1 MPLSW
6 WSWHSR
12 RATSWSGVSD
22 KAEDE
27 AEGEMEEVVE
37 VEEVCGVVVVVV
49 MIAGEA
55 SGSRTP
61 AGLARANGDGV
72 AAASTVDGVVHVAA
86 RCGAC
91 CCCCCCC
98 CFGTF

>member
-27 AEGEMEEVVE
+27 AEGEMEEVEEVE
-37 VEEVCGVVVVVV
+37 VEVEDVCGVVVV

-72 AAASTVDGVVHVAA
+72 AAVSTVDGVVHVAA

-91 CCCCCCC
+91 CCCC
-98 CFGTF
+98 FGTF